1 MTARRR
7 QEEEEP
13 TPASQRRPEEEEDI
27 EDDDRDEGPSGRMGR
42 RFTSEE
48 NAALVDEVIVQWDVL
63 FGCRSH
69 RINAAR
75 RKKIWQLVTDKVNAV
90 GAVHRDRNTVYK
102 RFSDLKRWIRAK
114 FAARRAKAQ
123 KTGGGTLPSLR
134 LQPYERRLLD
144 IMGRE
149 VCEGLEGSLH
159 DTDWRNCHIILFQ
172 SPIYRNVWL
181 LCAIYLAHFLT
192 IAAPPRTAPQPT
204 DSDQDQDLDPLQPQE
219 EGEAADSP
227 RGPQAQEHRAPRRA
241 QSPAVIPV
249 VPPRRHAAEAGAAA
263 PAAEAGAA
271 APAAAA
277 PIGGPPQEQPQRLGV
292 RHGDYIGLLT
302 TIIRQQRRQ
311 ELWMRRWFALM
322 HGSFRESMQSM
333 EQTMERNIQDLVAT
347 IRELAHQPRGFAE
360 GPVPGP
366 AAAPP
371 PPPASPQQR
380 RGRGRGRGQGP
391 VRGDK
396 RKRP

>member
-13 TPASQRRPEEEEDI
+13 TPTSQRRPEEEEDN
-27 EDDDRDEGPSGRMGR
+27 EDDDGDEGPSGRMGR

-63 FGCRSH
+63 FGCQSH

-144 IMGRE
+144 IMGSE
-149 VCEGLEGSLH
+149 VCEGLEGTLH
-159 DTDWRNCHIILFQ
+159 DTDWR
-172 SPIYRNVWL
+172 
-181 LCAIYLAHFLT
+181 T
-192 IAAPPRTAPQPT
+192 PPRTAPQPT

-333 EQTMERNIQDLVAT
+333 EQTMERNIQDLVAA
-347 IRELAHQPRGFAE
+347 IRELPHQPRGSAE

-366 AAAPP
+366 AAAAPP

-396 RKRP
+396 RKHP

>member
-7 QEEEEP
+7 QEEEEE
-13 TPASQRRPEEEEDI
+13 TPASQRRPEEEE
-27 EDDDRDEGPSGRMGR
+27 EDDGDEGPSGRMGR
-42 RFTSEE
+42 RFSSEE

-69 RINAAR
+69 CINAAR

-90 GAVHRDRNTVYK
+90 GAVHRDHNTVYK
-102 RFSDLKRWIRAK
+102 RFSDLKRWMRAK

-123 KTGGGTLPSLR
+123 KTGGGPLPSLR
-134 LQPYERRLLD
+134 LQPYERRLLA

-149 VCEGLEGSLH
+149 VCEGLEGSH
-159 DTDWRNCHIILFQ
+159 DTDWR
-172 SPIYRNVWL
+172 
-181 LCAIYLAHFLT
+181 T
-192 IAAPPRTAPQPT
+192 PPRTVPQPT
-204 DSDQDQDLDPLQPQE
+204 DSDQDQDLDPQQPQE
-219 EGEAADSP
+219 EGEAAESP
-227 RGPQAQEHRAPRRA
+227 RAPQAQEHRAPRRA
-241 QSPAVIPV
+241 QSPAVLPV
-249 VPPRRHAAEAGAAA
+249 VPPRRD
-263 PAAEAGAA
+263 AAEAGAA

-277 PIGGPPQEQPQRLGV
+277 PIGGPPQEQPQRLAERRGQYV
-292 RHGDYIGLLT
+292 GLMQLL
-302 TIIRQQRRQ
+302 IQQQRRNS
-311 ELWMRRWFALM
+311 LWMRRWFA
-322 HGSFRESMQSM
+322 HIYAGFRDGMQSM
-333 EQTMERNIQDLVAT
+333 EQTFQSMEQTLQRSIQDLVAA
-347 IRELAHQPRGFAE
+347 IREVAQQPRGSAE